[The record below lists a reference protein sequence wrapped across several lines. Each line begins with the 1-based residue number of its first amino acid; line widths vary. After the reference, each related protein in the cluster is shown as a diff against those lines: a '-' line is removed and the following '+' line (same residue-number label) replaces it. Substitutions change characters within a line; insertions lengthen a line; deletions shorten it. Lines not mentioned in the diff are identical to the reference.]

1 MTTRKHAG
9 TRMQKYSNDESY
21 LIPGDSSPGRN
32 PDLAFNFNCQLAI
45 VLTKFP
51 DQDLLIGIFRIHNVE
66 LGIRD
71 DTYLLQFSKSIF

>member
-9 TRMQKYSNDESY
+9 TRTQKNSNDESY

-51 DQDLLIGIFRIHNVE
+51 DQDLIGIFRIHIVE

-71 DTYLLQFSKSIF
+71 NT